1 MADHKQYEVIVVGG
15 GASGLTAGMFT
26 ARRGYKTLIISQ
38 DVGGQAATTP
48 DIENYPGMETV
59 NGLDLMKKFK
69 AQAEK
74 FGAAFSLDTVT
85 AIQESAPGMYSV
97 TAATQTVLAPVVILA
112 FGLSHRHLNVPGEEK
127 LSGHGLLYCSICE
140 AHYYKGKDVVVVG
153 GGSSAVQAAT
163 TLSHLAKRVTL
174 LNVNEHLTA
183 EAITIQRMTEKE
195 NIKVIAQAE
204 TKEILGDDH
213 VTGIRILHK
222 DTQQQEDIPTDV
234 VFVEIGYMAKAEWV
248 KGFVDTDQRGQVKIS
263 PNCETSKP
271 GIFAAGD
278 ITTIT
283 FKQVIISAGEGAKA
297 ALEADQF
304 LLAKTGKRGARI
316 DWGAKKK

>member
-1 MADHKQYEVIVVGG
+1 MAEKQYEVIVVGG

-59 NGLDLMKKFK
+59 NGLDLMQKFK
-69 AQAEK
+69 KQAEK
-74 FGAAFSLDTVT
+74 FGADFSLDTVH
-85 AIQESAPGMYSV
+85 AIKESNPGMYV
-97 TAATQTVLAPVVILA
+97 VAAATQTVEAPVVILA

-127 LSGHGLLYCSICE
+127 LSGKGLLYCSICE
-140 AHYYKGKDVVVVG
+140 AHYYKGKNVVVVG

-163 TLSHLAKRVTL
+163 TLSHLAKTVTIV
-174 LNVNEHLTA
+174 NVTEHLNA
-183 EAITIQRMTEKE
+183 EAIIIQRMTEKE
-195 NIKVIAQAE
+195 NIKVVAQAE
-204 TKEILGDDH
+204 VKEVLGEDH
-213 VTGIRILHK
+213 VTGIRIQHN
-222 DTQQQEDIPTDV
+222 DTKQQEEVSTDV

-248 KGFVDTDQRGQVKIS
+248 KGFVDTDARGQIKIG

-297 ALEADQF
+297 ALEADQY

>member
-1 MADHKQYEVIVVGG
+1 MAEPQQYEVIVVGG
-15 GASGLTAGMFT
+15 GAAGLTAGMFA

-48 DIENYPGMETV
+48 DIENYPGMDFID
-59 NGLDLMKKFK
+59 GLDLMKKFK
-69 AQAEK
+69 SQAEK
-74 FGAAFSLDTVT
+74 FGATFSFDTVQ
-85 AIQESAPGMYSV
+85 AIEEKGVGLYTV
-97 TAATQTVLAPVVILA
+97 KAATQTVEAPVVILA

-127 LSGHGLLYCSICE
+127 LSGKGLLYCSICE
-140 AHYYKGKDVVVVG
+140 AHYYKDRNVIVVG

-163 TLSHLAKRVTL
+163 TLSHLAKAVTL
-174 LNVNEHLTA
+174 INVGEHLTA
-183 EAITIQRMTEKE
+183 EAITIQRMTEKN
-195 NIKVIAQAE
+195 NITVIAQAE
-204 TKEILGDDH
+204 TKEILGEDH

-222 DTQQQEDIPTDV
+222 DTGQLEDLTADV
-234 VFVEIGYMAKAEWV
+234 VFVEIGYMAKAGWV
-248 KGFVDTDQRGQVKIS
+248 KGFVDTDARGQVKIS

-297 ALEADQF
+297 ALEADQYM
-304 LLAKTGKRGARI
+304 LAKTGKRGARI
-316 DWGAKKK
+316 DWGSKK